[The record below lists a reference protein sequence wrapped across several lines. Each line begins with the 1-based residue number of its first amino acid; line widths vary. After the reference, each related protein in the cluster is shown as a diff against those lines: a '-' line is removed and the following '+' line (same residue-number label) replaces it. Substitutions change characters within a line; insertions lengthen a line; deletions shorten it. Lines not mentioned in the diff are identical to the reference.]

1 MCSACYRERMRRMI
15 SETGMLSMPW
25 RSASSLFAFI
35 VFAALLFSTSFAG
48 RQYNF
53 LTDQD
58 ALHQKGEAAGAKQNE
73 AAVVPLVRAR
83 MLNVK
88 TNDYGSYDPSPSM
101 DKPHFKLIP
110 N

>member
-1 MCSACYRERMRRMI
+1 MCCACYQDYMDRVI
-15 SETGMLSMPW
+15 SEVMMLSRSW
-25 RSASSLFAFI
+25 RSASIFALV
-35 VFAALLFSTSFAG
+35 VFALLFSTSFAG
-48 RQYNF
+48 RQFNF
-53 LTDQD
+53 LADQD
-58 ALHQKGEAAGAKQNE
+58 ALRQQGVAAGPEQRE
-73 AAVVPLVRAR
+73 AVVPLVHAR

>member
-1 MCSACYRERMRRMI
+1 MRMLPRPR
-15 SETGMLSMPW
+15 
-25 RSASSLFAFI
+25 RSAALFALF
-35 VFAALLFSTSFAG
+35 FFTLLFSTSFAG
-48 RQYNF
+48 RQCNF

-58 ALHQKGEAAGAKQNE
+58 ALRQQREGPEAEQDE
-73 AAVVPLVRAR
+73 AVPLVHAR

-101 DKPHFKLIP
+101 EKPHFKLIP

>member
-1 MCSACYRERMRRMI
+1 MR
-15 SETGMLSMPW
+15 MLSRSW
-25 RSASSLFAFI
+25 RSASLFPVI
-35 VFAALLFSTSFAG
+35 VFALLFSTSFAG
-48 RQYNF
+48 RQCNF

-58 ALHQKGEAAGAKQNE
+58 ALRHQGEAAGAEQKE
-73 AAVVPLVRAR
+73 AVVPLVHGR

-88 TNDYGSYDPSPSM
+88 TNDYGSYDPSPTT

>member
-1 MCSACYRERMRRMI
+1 MCCACYQDYMDRVI
-15 SETGMLSMPW
+15 SEVRMLSTSW
-25 RSASSLFAFI
+25 RSASIFALL
-35 VFAALLFSTSFAG
+35 VFALLFSTSFAG
-48 RQYNF
+48 RQFNF

-58 ALHQKGEAAGAKQNE
+58 ALRQQGAAAGAEQKE
-73 AAVVPLVRAR
+73 AVVPLVHAR

>member
-1 MCSACYRERMRRMI
+1 MDRLI
-15 SETGMLSMPW
+15 SEVTMLSRSW
-25 RSASSLFAFI
+25 RFVSLFALI
-35 VFAALLFSTSFAG
+35 VFALFSTSFAG
-48 RQYNF
+48 RQFNF

-58 ALHQKGEAAGAKQNE
+58 ALCQHGEAAAPEHKE
-73 AAVVPLVRAR
+73 AVVPLVHAR

-88 TNDYGSYDPSPSM
+88 TNDYSSYDPSPSM